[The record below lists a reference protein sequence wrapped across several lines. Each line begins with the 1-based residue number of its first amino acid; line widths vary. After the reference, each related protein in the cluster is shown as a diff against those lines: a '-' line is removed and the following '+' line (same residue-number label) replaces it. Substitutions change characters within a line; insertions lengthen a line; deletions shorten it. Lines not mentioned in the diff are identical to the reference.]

1 MLVTLIFGGNQDVYK
16 RQALTRAEKRVI
28 MTYSTSRY
36 KNGNVVYPQP
46 SRFIAEID
54 PHYLDGFFTPARP
67 SMGRSLHGPGI
78 QKKVARPNITLQPKV
93 CLLYTSGRVPL
104 EHHEMAYRAQR

>member
-1 MLVTLIFGGNQDVYK
+1 MFLFVGMEEGTFSAQQSALFSFRLGRRKDDLFYV
-16 RQALTRAEKRVI
+16 ALTRAEKRVI

-54 PHYLDGFFTPARP
+54 PHYLEGFSPRHAHP
-67 SMGRSLHGPGI
+67 
-78 QKKVARPNITLQPKV
+78 PNV
-93 CLLYTSGRVPL
+93 
-104 EHHEMAYRAQR
+104 H